1 MSTWNVS
8 GETQLQKPVVAALPL
23 LSVLPVIVVACF
35 YVVVVV
41 VVDVVVVHA
50 ALSLVP
56 GHEEFNQC
64 QWRACLEGGNSFVPH
79 LFRPKSD
86 LNSSLPFNKS
96 AGLPKSNMVISADIY
111 FFHAKQI

>member
-8 GETQLQKPVVAALPL
+8 GETQLQKSVVAAFPL
-23 LSVLPVIVVACF
+23 LPVLPIIVVACF
-35 YVVVVV
+35 YVVVV

-64 QWRACLEGGNSFVPH
+64 QS
-79 LFRPKSD
+79 
-86 LNSSLPFNKS
+86 
-96 AGLPKSNMVISADIY
+96 
-111 FFHAKQI
+111 

>member
-8 GETQLQKPVVAALPL
+8 GETQLQKSVVAALPL
-23 LSVLPVIVVACF
+23 LSVLPIIVVACF

-64 QWRACLEGGNSFVPH
+64 QW
-79 LFRPKSD
+79 
-86 LNSSLPFNKS
+86 
-96 AGLPKSNMVISADIY
+96 
-111 FFHAKQI
+111 

>member
-8 GETQLQKPVVAALPL
+8 GETQLQKSVVAAFPL
-23 LSVLPVIVVACF
+23 LPVLPIIVVACF

-64 QWRACLEGGNSFVPH
+64 QS
-79 LFRPKSD
+79 
-86 LNSSLPFNKS
+86 
-96 AGLPKSNMVISADIY
+96 
-111 FFHAKQI
+111 